1 MLRRDKSDRCCVHH
15 TVCVLGLVVVLFLA
29 GLTGCGG
36 DDDDDEADRVTTGV
50 PVATDPACG
59 SRAALSSGPELTIM
73 GLTADQRLVRFQEC
87 LPGRLQEVGRVSG
100 LQAPDNTLVGIDF
113 RVQDAQLYG
122 LGNGGGV
129 YTLNVTTAQ
138 ATFVN
143 ALTVPLAGAFFG
155 VDFNP
160 AANALRIISD
170 AGQNL
175 RLPFAG
181 ALAGQTQTDAVLNY
195 PGPPLVSPATG
206 LSGAAYTNNDLDAS
220 TGTTLFNIDT
230 SLNQV
235 VIQSPPNAG
244 ALVAV
249 GQLTVDPD
257 TAVGFDIY
265 TRLQDGAAI
274 TNSGFASLVVGGV
287 TSLYRLNFV
296 TGKAILID
304 AFGAAVIDIA
314 IPLNQN

>member
-1 MLRRDKSDRCCVHH
+1 MFRRDKSDQCCVRH
-15 TVCVLGLVVVLFLA
+15 VVRSFGLVLVLLLA

-36 DDDDDEADRVTTGV
+36 DDDDAADAG
-50 PVATDPACG
+50 CG
-59 SRAALSSGPELTIM
+59 NRADLVSGPEVTLM

-87 LPGRLQEVGRVSG
+87 RPRTVQEVGRVSG
-100 LQAPDNTLVGIDF
+100 LRALDTALVGIDF
-113 RVQDAQLYG
+113 RVQDGQLYG
-122 LGNGGGV
+122 VGNGGGV

-143 ALTVPLAGAFFG
+143 ALTVPLVGTFFG

-170 AGQNL
+170 TGQNL

-181 ALAGQTQTDAVLNY
+181 PLAGQTQTDTPLNY
-195 PGPPLVSPATG
+195 PGPPAVNPATG
-206 LSGAAYTNNDLDAS
+206 LSGAAYTDNDLDPN

-230 SLNQV
+230 ALNQV

-244 ALVAV
+244 ALVAT
-249 GQLTVDPD
+249 GLLTVDPD
-257 TAVGFDIY
+257 TPVGFDIY
-265 TRLQDGAAI
+265 TRLRDGVASI
-274 TNSGFASLVVGGV
+274 NSGFASLVVGGV
-287 TSLYRLNFV
+287 TGLYRINFV
-296 TGKAILID
+296 TGQALLID
-304 AFGAAVIDIA
+304 ALGEAVVDIA

>member
-1 MLRRDKSDRCCVHH
+1 
-15 TVCVLGLVVVLFLA
+15 
-29 GLTGCGG
+29 
-36 DDDDDEADRVTTGV
+36 
-50 PVATDPACG
+50 
-59 SRAALSSGPELTIM
+59 
-73 GLTADQRLVRFQEC
+73 
-87 LPGRLQEVGRVSG
+87 VSG
-100 LQAPDNTLVGIDF
+100 LQAPDNALVGIDF

-129 YTLNVTTAQ
+129 YTLSVTTAQ

-143 ALTVPLAGAFFG
+143 ALTVPLAGTFFG

-170 AGQNL
+170 TGQNL

-181 ALAGQTQTDAVLNY
+181 ALAGQTQTDGLLN
-195 PGPPLVSPATG
+195 PATG
-206 LSGAAYTNNDLDAS
+206 ISGAAYTNNDLDSS

-244 ALVAV
+244 ILAAT
-249 GQLTVDPD
+249 GQLTADPD

-265 TRLQDGAAI
+265 TRLQDGVAI

-287 TSLYRLNFV
+287 TGFYRINFV